1 MRLRGTRGKGT
12 AVTKAKL
19 NLIIDALMA
28 LLLAAIAGLGFLIN
42 WVLIP
47 GEQRPAVYGSRP
59 DLYWLGWD
67 RHQWGDVHLVL
78 GIALLALT
86 VLHVALHWS
95 QVVGIWRRMVGSRV
109 ARVALA
115 VVLLVLIAALMVLPA
130 LVTPEVVPG
139 GHGGAGGHGGGAG
152 RGAGALERE
161 GQNAE
166 RETNTSATDN
176 REHRGRGSGRG
187 WRSERKHPSP

>member
-1 MRLRGTRGKGT
+1 M
-12 AVTKAKL
+12 TKAKL
-19 NLIIDALMA
+19 NLVIDALMA

-78 GIALLALT
+78 GITLLALT
-86 VLHVALHWS
+86 VLHVVLHWS

-115 VVLLVLIAALMVLPA
+115 VVLLVLIAALMAFPA
-130 LVTPEVVPG
+130 IVTPEVVPG
-139 GHGGAGGHGGGAG
+139 GHGEGNGHG
-152 RGAGALERE
+152 RGAAFIER
-161 GQNAE
+161 GRQNAE
-166 RETNTSATDN
+166 GETNTSATDS
-176 REHRGRGSGRG
+176 RERRGRGSGRG
-187 WRSERKHPSP
+187 RRSERNQPPP

>member
-1 MRLRGTRGKGT
+1 M
-12 AVTKAKL
+12 TKAKL

-78 GIALLALT
+78 GITLLALM
-86 VLHVALHWS
+86 VLHVVLHWG

-115 VVLLVLIAALMVLPA
+115 VVLLLLIAALMALPA

-152 RGAGALERE
+152 RGAGAVERE

-166 RETNTSATDN
+166 RETNTSATDS
-176 REHRGRGSGRG
+176 RERRGRGSGRG
-187 WRSERKHPSP
+187 WRSERKQPPP

>member
-1 MRLRGTRGKGT
+1 MRLRGPRGKGT

-47 GEQRPAVYGSRP
+47 GEERPAVYGSRP

-78 GIALLALT
+78 GITLLALM
-86 VLHVALHWS
+86 VLHVVLHWG
-95 QVVGIWRRMVGSRV
+95 QVVGIWRRMVGNRV

-115 VVLLVLIAALMVLPA
+115 VVLFLLIVALMAFPVF
-130 LVTPEVVPG
+130 VTPEVVPG

-152 RGAGALERE
+152 RGAGAIERE

-166 RETNTSATDN
+166 RETNTSATDS
-176 REHRGRGSGRG
+176 RERRGRGSGRG
-187 WRSERKHPSP
+187 WRSERNQPPP